1 MLDEVPP
8 MSRHT
13 AGSSHAYRLGIDTG
27 GTFTDFILSSAGEGI
42 RLYKTPSTP
51 HDPTAAV
58 HDGLGQIAADI
69 GCDVA
74 AFLQDCDLVILG
86 TTVGVNALIEHKGAK
101 TGLFCTAGHE
111 DSLEIRLGHKEDGHR
126 YDADFPQATMLVPRA
141 LRIAVR
147 GRVLSTGEVR
157 TPLDEDDVRRGI
169 RLFQDEGVEAVA
181 VSLLWSFL
189 HPDHERRI
197 AEMVRATMP
206 DAYVTL
212 SVDLLPQIREYTRT
226 STTVVNAY
234 IGPIIRRYVERMEH
248 FFRGLGYSG
257 QVRYMQSNGGLTTG
271 PFLTDQG
278 IYALN
283 SGPAAGPNAG
293 LFFAESRDARDVITV
308 DMGGTSFDISLSKD
322 GKTNVLKDF
331 DFLRYRIGVPMLQV
345 ETLGAGGGSIA
356 FVNPLGLLQVGPESA
371 GAQPGPAAY
380 GRGGRRAT
388 VTDALVVLGY
398 LNNELLLGGRLRIDA
413 AAARAAIAAD
423 VARLLKLDVEQA
435 AHGIFTVVNSNMVSG
450 IRRVSIE
457 KGYDPRD
464 FIMVVGGGA
473 GPAHAG
479 RLAAELG
486 IPTILI
492 PKVSSAFCA
501 FGEILSDMKHS
512 YLSSSAVRV
521 DSIDYAHLNGLFAGM
536 ERRGRAELR
545 LAGVAPE
552 SIEIARSLDMRYV
565 DQVHE
570 CQVDIPNAD
579 VSPDTIDTI
588 AEAFHRRHEELFT
601 YCERDNAVEI
611 MNAESILVGRVPRP
625 RLPALV
631 AGSTDPSAAQT
642 GERPAFFADAGGFV
656 PTPVY
661 DGAQLLAG
669 NCMVGPAIIEEETTS
684 VLVFPGWQVRLA
696 DPGVYV
702 MTADG

>member
-1 MLDEVPP
+1 
-8 MSRHT
+8 MSRH
-13 AGSSHAYRLGIDTG
+13 AANPGHAYRLGIDTG

-58 HDGLGQIAADI
+58 HDGIEQIAAGL

-74 AFLQDCDLVILG
+74 AFLQRCDLVILG

-141 LRIAVR
+141 LRIPVR

-157 TPLDEDDVRRGI
+157 TPLDEDDVCRGI

-181 VSLLWSFL
+181 ISLLWSFL

-197 AEMVRATMP
+197 AEMVRAAMP
-206 DAYVTL
+206 EAYVTL

-234 IGPIIRRYVERMEH
+234 IGPIIRRYVERMER
-248 FFRGLGYSG
+248 FFRDLGYAG

-293 LFFAESRDARDVITV
+293 LFFAEGMDARDMITV

-398 LNNELLLGGRLRIDA
+398 LNNESLLGDRLRIDA
-413 AAARAAIAAD
+413 AAARDAIAAD
-423 VARLLKLDVEQA
+423 VARPLKLDVEQA

-512 YLSSSAVRV
+512 YLSSSAVRM

-545 LAGVAPE
+545 LAGLAPE
-552 SIEIARSLDMRYV
+552 AIEVARSLDMRYV

-570 CQVDIPNAD
+570 CQVDIPKAD
-579 VSPDTIDTI
+579 VSPDNIDTI

-611 MNAESILVGRVPRP
+611 MNAESTLVGRVPRP
-625 RLPALV
+625 RLPALT
-631 AGSTDPSAAQT
+631 AGSADPSAAQI
-642 GERPAFFADAGGFV
+642 GERPAFFADAGGFAL
-656 PTPVY
+656 TPVY
-661 DGAQLLAG
+661 DGARLLAG
-669 NCMVGPAIIEEETTS
+669 NRIVGPAIIEEETTS
-684 VLVFPGWQVRLA
+684 VVVFPGWQVRLD

-702 MTADG
+702 MTALDA

>member
-1 MLDEVPP
+1 
-8 MSRHT
+8 MSRH
-13 AGSSHAYRLGIDTG
+13 AANPGHAYRLGIDTG

-58 HDGLGQIAADI
+58 HDGIEQIAAGL

-74 AFLQDCDLVILG
+74 AFLQQCDLVILG

-141 LRIAVR
+141 LRIPVR

-157 TPLDEDDVRRGI
+157 TPLDEDDVRRGL

-181 VSLLWSFL
+181 ISLLWSFL
-189 HPDHERRI
+189 RPDHERRI
-197 AEMVRATMP
+197 AEMVRVAMP
-206 DAYVTL
+206 EAYVTL

-234 IGPIIRRYVERMEH
+234 IGPIIRRYVERMER
-248 FFRGLGYSG
+248 FFRDLGYAG

-293 LFFAESRDARDVITV
+293 SFFAEGMGARDMITV

-398 LNNELLLGGRLRIDA
+398 LNNESLLGGRLRIDA
-413 AAARAAIAAD
+413 AAARDAIAAD
-423 VARLLKLDVEQA
+423 VARPLKLDVEQA

-552 SIEIARSLDMRYV
+552 AIEVARSLDMRYV

-570 CQVDIPNAD
+570 CQVDIPKAD

-588 AEAFHRRHEELFT
+588 TEAFHRRHEELFT

-611 MNAESILVGRVPRP
+611 MNAESTLVGRVPRP
-625 RLPALV
+625 RLPALA
-631 AGSTDPSAAQT
+631 AGSADPSAAQV
-642 GERPAFFADAGGFV
+642 GERPAFFADAGGFA

-661 DGAQLLAG
+661 DGARLLAG
-669 NCMVGPAIIEEETTS
+669 NRIVGPAIIEEETTS
-684 VLVFPGWQVRLA
+684 VVVFPGWQVRLD

-702 MTADG
+702 MTTLDA

>member
-1 MLDEVPP
+1 
-8 MSRHT
+8 MSHKT
-13 AGSSHAYRLGIDTG
+13 TNPSQAYRLGIDTG

-58 HDGLGQIAADI
+58 HNGIEQTAADL

-74 AFLQDCDLVILG
+74 AFLQKCDLVILG

-141 LRIAVR
+141 LRIPVR

-181 VSLLWSFL
+181 ISLLWSFL
-189 HPDHERRI
+189 HSDHERRI
-197 AEMVRATMP
+197 AEMVCAAMP
-206 DAYVTL
+206 EVYVTL

-234 IGPIIRRYVERMEH
+234 IGPIIRRYVERMEG
-248 FFRGLGYSG
+248 FFRDLGYAG

-293 LFFAESRDARDVITV
+293 LFFAEGMGARDVITV

-398 LNNELLLGGRLRIDA
+398 LNNESLLGGRLRIDA
-413 AAARAAIAAD
+413 AAARDAIAAD
-423 VARLLKLDVEQA
+423 VARPLKLDVEQA

-479 RLAAELG
+479 RLAVELG

-521 DSIDYAHLNGLFAGM
+521 DSIDYAHINGLFAGM

-552 SIEIARSLDMRYV
+552 AIEIARSLDMRYV

-611 MNAESILVGRVPRP
+611 MNAESTLVGRVPRP
-625 RLPALV
+625 RLPALA
-631 AGSTDPSAAQT
+631 AGSADPSAAQV
-642 GERPAFFADAGGFV
+642 GEHPAFFADAGGFA

-661 DGAQLLAG
+661 DGARLLAG
-669 NCMVGPAIIEEETTS
+669 NCIVGPAIIEEETTS
-684 VLVFPGWQVRLA
+684 VVVFPGWQVRLD

-702 MTADG
+702 MTVGG

>member
-1 MLDEVPP
+1 
-8 MSRHT
+8 MSRH
-13 AGSSHAYRLGIDTG
+13 AANPGRAYRLGIDTG

-58 HDGLGQIAADI
+58 HDGIEQIATDL

-74 AFLQDCDLVILG
+74 AFLQQCDLVILG

-126 YDADFPQATMLVPRA
+126 YDADFPQAIMLVPRA
-141 LRIAVR
+141 LRIPVR

-181 VSLLWSFL
+181 ISLLWSFL
-189 HPDHERRI
+189 HSDHERRI
-197 AEMVRATMP
+197 AEMVRAAMP
-206 DAYVTL
+206 EAYVTL

-234 IGPIIRRYVERMEH
+234 IGPIIRRYVERMER
-248 FFRGLGYSG
+248 FFRDLGYAG

-271 PFLTDQG
+271 PFLTDQS

-293 LFFAESRDARDVITV
+293 LFFAEGMDARDVITV

-371 GAQPGPAAY
+371 GAKPGPAAY
-380 GRGGRRAT
+380 GSGGRRAT

-398 LNNELLLGGRLRIDA
+398 LNNEALLGGRLRIDA
-413 AAARAAIAAD
+413 AAARDAIAAN
-423 VARLLKLDVEQA
+423 VARQLKLDVEQA

-492 PKVSSAFCA
+492 SKVSSAFCA

-521 DSIDYAHLNGLFAGM
+521 DGIDYAHLNGLFAGM

-552 SIEIARSLDMRYV
+552 VIEIARSLDMRYV

-579 VSPDTIDTI
+579 VSPDSVDTI

-611 MNAESILVGRVPRP
+611 MNAESTLVGRVPRP
-625 RLPALV
+625 RLPALP
-631 AGSTDPSAAQT
+631 AGSADPSAAQI

-661 DGAQLLAG
+661 DGTRLLAG
-669 NCMVGPAIIEEETTS
+669 NCIVGPAIIEEETTS
-684 VLVFPGWQVRLA
+684 VVVFPGWQVRLD

>member
-1 MLDEVPP
+1 
-8 MSRHT
+8 MSRH
-13 AGSSHAYRLGIDTG
+13 AANPGHAYRLGIDTG

-58 HDGLGQIAADI
+58 HDGIEQIAAGL

-74 AFLQDCDLVILG
+74 AFLQRCDLVILG

-141 LRIAVR
+141 LRIPVR

-181 VSLLWSFL
+181 ISLLWSFL

-197 AEMVRATMP
+197 AEMVRAAMP
-206 DAYVTL
+206 EAYVTL

-234 IGPIIRRYVERMEH
+234 IGPIIRRYVERMER
-248 FFRGLGYSG
+248 FFRDLGYAG

-293 LFFAESRDARDVITV
+293 LFFAEGMGARDVITV

-356 FVNPLGLLQVGPESA
+356 FVNQLGLLQVGPESA

-398 LNNELLLGGRLRIDA
+398 LNNESLLGGRLRIDA
-413 AAARAAIAAD
+413 AAARDAIAAD
-423 VARLLKLDVEQA
+423 VARSLKLDVEQA

-512 YLSSSAVRV
+512 YLSSSAVRM

-545 LAGVAPE
+545 LAGLAPE
-552 SIEIARSLDMRYV
+552 AIEVARSLDMRYV

-611 MNAESILVGRVPRP
+611 MNAESTLVGRVPRP
-625 RLPALV
+625 RLPALA
-631 AGSTDPSAAQT
+631 AGSADPSAAQI
-642 GERPAFFADAGGFV
+642 GERPAFFADAGGFA

-661 DGAQLLAG
+661 DGARLLAG
-669 NCMVGPAIIEEETTS
+669 NRIVGPAIIEEETTS
-684 VLVFPGWQVRLA
+684 VVVFPGWQVRLD

-702 MTADG
+702 MTTLDA

>member
-1 MLDEVPP
+1 

-13 AGSSHAYRLGIDTG
+13 AGPSHAYRLGIDTG

-74 AFLQDCDLVILG
+74 AFLQECDLVILG

-141 LRIAVR
+141 LRIPVH
-147 GRVLSTGEVR
+147 GRVLSTGQVR

-169 RLFQDEGVEAVA
+169 RLFQDEGIEAVA
-181 VSLLWSFL
+181 VSLVWSFL

-197 AEMVRATMP
+197 AEMVRAAMP

-248 FFRGLGYSG
+248 FFRGLGYAG

-293 LFFAESRDARDVITV
+293 LFFAEGRDARDVITV

-398 LNNELLLGGRLRIDA
+398 LNNESLLGGRLRIDA
-413 AAARAAIAAD
+413 AAARAAIAED
-423 VARLLKLDVEQA
+423 VAEHLKLDVEQA

-552 SIEIARSLDMRYV
+552 AIEVARSLDMRYV

-579 VSPDTIDTI
+579 VSADTIDTI

-611 MNAESILVGRVPRP
+611 MNAESTLVGYVPRP
-625 RLPALV
+625 RLPALA
-631 AGSTDPSAAQT
+631 AGNADPSAAQT
-642 GERPAFFADAGGFV
+642 GERPAFFTDAGGFV
-656 PTPVY
+656 STPVY
-661 DGAQLLAG
+661 DGVRLLAG
-669 NCMVGPAIIEEETTS
+669 NLVVGPAIIEEATTS
-684 VLVFPGWQVRLA
+684 VVVFPGWQVRLD

-702 MTADG
+702 MTALDG

>member
-1 MLDEVPP
+1 
-8 MSRHT
+8 MSRHAANPGQT
-13 AGSSHAYRLGIDTG
+13 YRLGIDTG

-58 HDGLGQIAADI
+58 HDGIEQIAADL

-74 AFLQDCDLVILG
+74 AFLQRCDLVILG

-141 LRIAVR
+141 LRIPVR

-181 VSLLWSFL
+181 ISLLWSFL

-197 AEMVRATMP
+197 AEMVRAAMP
-206 DAYVTL
+206 EAYVTL

-234 IGPIIRRYVERMEH
+234 IGPIIRRYVERMER
-248 FFRGLGYSG
+248 FFRDLGYAG

-293 LFFAESRDARDVITV
+293 LFFAEGMGARDMITV

-398 LNNELLLGGRLRIDA
+398 LNNESLLGGRLRIDA
-413 AAARAAIAAD
+413 AAARDAIAAD
-423 VARLLKLDVEQA
+423 VARPLKLDVEQA

-552 SIEIARSLDMRYV
+552 AIEVARSLDMRYV

-570 CQVDIPNAD
+570 CQVDIPKAD

-611 MNAESILVGRVPRP
+611 MNAESTLVGRVPRP
-625 RLPALV
+625 RLPALA
-631 AGSTDPSAAQT
+631 AGSADPSAAQI
-642 GERPAFFADAGGFV
+642 GERSAFFADAGGFA

-661 DGAQLLAG
+661 DGARLLAG
-669 NCMVGPAIIEEETTS
+669 NRIVGPAIIEEETTS
-684 VLVFPGWQVRLA
+684 VVVFPGWQVRLD

-702 MTADG
+702 MTALDA

>member
-1 MLDEVPP
+1 

-13 AGSSHAYRLGIDTG
+13 ANPGHAYRLGIDTG

-58 HDGLGQIAADI
+58 HDGIEQIAANL

-74 AFLQDCDLVILG
+74 AFLQQCDLVILG

-141 LRIAVR
+141 LRIPVR

-181 VSLLWSFL
+181 ISLLWSFL

-197 AEMVRATMP
+197 AEMVRAAMP
-206 DAYVTL
+206 EVYVTL

-234 IGPIIRRYVERMEH
+234 IGPIIRRYVERMER
-248 FFRGLGYSG
+248 FFRDLGYAG

-271 PFLTDQG
+271 PFLTDQS

-293 LFFAESRDARDVITV
+293 LFFAEGMGARDVITV

-398 LNNELLLGGRLRIDA
+398 LNNQALLGGRLRIDA
-413 AAARAAIAAD
+413 AAARDAIAAD
-423 VARLLKLDVEQA
+423 VAEPLNLDVEQA

-552 SIEIARSLDMRYV
+552 AIEVARSLDMRYV

-611 MNAESILVGRVPRP
+611 MNAESTLVGRVPRP
-625 RLPALV
+625 RLPALA
-631 AGSTDPSAAQT
+631 AGSADPSAAQV
-642 GERPAFFADAGGFV
+642 GKRPAFFADAGGFAS
-656 PTPVY
+656 TPVY
-661 DGAQLLAG
+661 DGARLLAG
-669 NCMVGPAIIEEETTS
+669 NRIVGPAIIEEETTS
-684 VLVFPGWQVRLA
+684 VVVFPGWQVRLD

-702 MTADG
+702 MTVDG